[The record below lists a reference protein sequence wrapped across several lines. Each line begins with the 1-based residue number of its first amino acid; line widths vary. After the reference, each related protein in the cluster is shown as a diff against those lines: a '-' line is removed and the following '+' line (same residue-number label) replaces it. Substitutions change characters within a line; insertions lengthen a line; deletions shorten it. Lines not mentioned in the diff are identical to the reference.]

1 MTRPSLSLVTVVLLT
16 ALLSQCTNAPTLI
29 SIQVIPNA
37 PTVSNKGDVIQFKA
51 IGSYER
57 AGTHP
62 VLLKDI
68 TLQAAWLS
76 SNPGVATINTSGLAT
91 ANNNGTTTITATIG
105 AIVGT
110 ATLRFLPLPMV
121 RSLTSLTIVPGKRA
135 TSYVGRFTQLMAIG
149 MYNTEPRVQDVTN
162 EVQWQS
168 SNARITSVDSKGLA
182 VGSDV
187 GPATITATAKS
198 QAGAIITASTVL
210 TQQFETDSVASRTVT
225 VFDAGLGSGTIVSDP
240 PGIECTSGNGC
251 SASFAMGATVTLTA
265 TPAPGSAFGAWSS
278 NCLPS
283 SAATCSVLVRNNEPV
298 GVIFH

>member
-16 ALLSQCTNAPTLI
+16 VLLSQCTNAPTLI

-110 ATLRFLPLPMV
+110 ATLRFLPVANGALADLSHN
-121 RSLTSLTIVPGKRA
+121 RSWKTSNQLRRPIHATDGNRYVQHRAEGPGRHK
-135 TSYVGRFTQLMAIG
+135 
-149 MYNTEPRVQDVTN
+149 
-162 EVQWQS
+162 
-168 SNARITSVDSKGLA
+168 
-182 VGSDV
+182 
-187 GPATITATAKS
+187 
-198 QAGAIITASTVL
+198 
-210 TQQFETDSVASRTVT
+210 
-225 VFDAGLGSGTIVSDP
+225 
-240 PGIECTSGNGC
+240 
-251 SASFAMGATVTLTA
+251 
-265 TPAPGSAFGAWSS
+265 
-278 NCLPS
+278 
-283 SAATCSVLVRNNEPV
+283 
-298 GVIFH
+298 

>member
-1 MTRPSLSLVTVVLLT
+1 
-16 ALLSQCTNAPTLI
+16 
-29 SIQVIPNA
+29 
-37 PTVSNKGDVIQFKA
+37 VIQFKA

-91 ANNNGTTTITATIG
+91 ANNNGTTTISATIG

-110 ATLRFLPLPMV
+110 ATLEFLPLPTA

-182 VGSDV
+182 MGSDL

-198 QAGAIITASTVL
+198 QAGGIITASTVL
-210 TQQFETDSVASRTVT
+210 TQQPETDGAASRTVT
-225 VFDAGLGSGTIVSDP
+225 VFDAGVGSGTIVSDP

-251 SASFAMGATVTLTA
+251 SANFAIGATVTLTA
-265 TPAPGSAFGAWSS
+265 TPAPGSSFGGWSS

-283 SAATCSVLVRNNEPV
+283 SAATCSVIIRNNEPI